1 MKTYELNRNI
11 IIFGTLVGVLV
22 VGFNLSLSFRSFS
35 SGKDTD
41 SFNYEM
47 ARSKDYTPEFSLE
60 GRDVEYDQQIVWEDS
75 DEFDGSQANNGH
87 KSNGNKAA
95 VNGKNKTAV
104 GKKAAN
110 SKSKNAANKANKKSN
125 QLTVET
131 TDTSRQ
137 TTAMHGSEDQD
148 MDRSTDEEKMNYLTQ
163 IKKEE
168 AKKKKSL
175 AVDNKDA
182 DLPDLSFQQ
191 WRNLLNAE
199 PTAKNAYDFAKV
211 FKNGQ
216 IEPKDFYSLASEFVL
231 DSNENKQNLGVYFYS
246 LEHSLFNFSSLV
258 QVTPK
263 VQGKALSGLN
273 SQWTSYLDAK
283 YFTVLNQAM
292 VSTDTT
298 TSAAAIKLVQQ
309 AITKAFATTADNNST
324 SNGNN
329 NVANVTTARI
339 QRMAAAEANNIN
351 KKSILVFE
359 STLKTLANMAGGHYQ
374 QAAQNLLQ
382 YILQAKS

>member
-41 SFNYEM
+41 GFNYEM

-75 DEFDGSQANNGH
+75 DEFDASQANNGH

-95 VNGKNKTAV
+95 VNGKNKADA
-104 GKKAAN
+104 GKKVAK
-110 SKSKNAANKANKKSN
+110 SKSKDAAKKSK

-137 TTAMHGSEDQD
+137 TTAMHGSDDQD
-148 MDRSTDEEKMNYLTQ
+148 MDRSADEEKMNYLTQ

-273 SQWTSYLDAK
+273 TQWTSYLDAK

-292 VSTDTT
+292 VSTDITT
-298 TSAAAIKLVQQ
+298 ATAAIKLVQQ
-309 AITKAFATTADNNST
+309 AITKAFTTTADNNST
-324 SNGNN
+324 SNSNN
-329 NVANVTTARI
+329 NVANVSTARI

-359 STLKTLANMAGGHYQ
+359 STLKTLANMAGSHYQ
-374 QAAQNLLQ
+374 QTAQNLLQ

>member
-22 VGFNLSLSFRSFS
+22 VGFNLSLSFRSFT

-41 SFNYEM
+41 GFNYEM

-75 DEFDGSQANNGH
+75 EEFDGSQANNGH
-87 KSNGNKAA
+87 KSNGNKAT
-95 VNGKNKTAV
+95 VNGKNKADA
-104 GKKAAN
+104 GKKVAK
-110 SKSKNAANKANKKSN
+110 SKSKDAAKKSK

-137 TTAMHGSEDQD
+137 TTAMHGSDDQD
-148 MDRSTDEEKMNYLTQ
+148 MDRSSDEEKMNYLTQ

-258 QVTPK
+258 QVIFSAQSK

-309 AITKAFATTADNNST
+309 AITKAFATTEDNNST
-324 SNGNN
+324 SNSNN

-374 QAAQNLLQ
+374 QTAQNLLQ